1 MGLERGEP
9 GIERQR
15 IDSVEEIV
23 MREKKRRRRRMVVV
37 VMVEREV

>member
-23 MREKKRRRRRMVVV
+23 MREKKRMVVV

>member
-23 MREKKRRRRRMVVV
+23 MREKRRRRMV